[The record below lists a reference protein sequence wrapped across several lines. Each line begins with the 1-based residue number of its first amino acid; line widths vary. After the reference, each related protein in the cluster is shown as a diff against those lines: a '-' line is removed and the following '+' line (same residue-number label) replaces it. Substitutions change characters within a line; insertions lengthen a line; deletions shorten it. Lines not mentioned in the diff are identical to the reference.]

1 MIPSQVVTLSTK
13 GQLVL
18 PRSFRK
24 AAGLHAGSSLTLSM
38 EADGT
43 ITARAN
49 RGTLNDFFHC
59 LDGMPTSDPQDLD
72 SSIMETIEELDRA
85 TRQR

>member
-1 MIPSQVVTLSTK
+1 MIPSQTVTLSTK

-18 PRSFRK
+18 PRAIRN
-24 AAGLHAGSSLTLSM
+24 AAGLHSGSTLTVTL

-43 ITARAN
+43 ITARPV
-49 RGTLNDFFHC
+49 RGKLDTFFQALEGPASSGPLEVDPAILEAVEG
-59 LDGMPTSDPQDLD
+59 LDD
-72 SSIMETIEELDRA
+72 A